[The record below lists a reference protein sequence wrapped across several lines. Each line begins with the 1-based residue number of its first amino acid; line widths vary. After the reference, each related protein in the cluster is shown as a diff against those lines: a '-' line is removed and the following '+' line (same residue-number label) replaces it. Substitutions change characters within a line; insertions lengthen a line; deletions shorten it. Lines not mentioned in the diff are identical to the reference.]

1 MAQSPSTTPSY
12 GTTTSLAGY
21 HAHLRRPRWTGA
33 DWISTNSHLVGLF
46 GPLGS
51 NANIHKKRCCIA
63 VSANMVACGTWRS
76 SSPTMAKQRPSC
88 RRERSRHPRPR
99 VRQSREPKSGLFGV
113 DVPNHARRR
122 ALRELPAGGRATAA
136 PAGLRPIHC
145 HFTWNLHQQ
154 GV

>member
-1 MAQSPSTTPSY
+1 MDRSGLDFYELPSGRTLWSPRLQRQHPQEALLHRSEREHGGVRY
-12 GTTTSLAGY
+12 VE
-21 HAHLRRPRWTGA
+21 
-33 DWISTNSHLVGLF
+33 IIV
-46 GPLGS
+46 S
-51 NANIHKKRCCIA
+51 NNGEAA
-63 VSANMVACGTWRS
+63 TEL
-76 SSPTMAKQRPSC
+76 PQ
-88 RRERSRHPRPR
+88 RERSRHPRPR